1 MLRFKGSQNFR
12 QRLLFA
18 TLSGRAVRIDDIR
31 AGDQEPGLRDFEASL
46 LRLLEKLSN
55 GCVVEINETGARAA
69 CGQGRPRRH
78 RARTRSGRRPAPA
91 AGSRRPRA
99 AAAAAGREG
108 ANGWREMCASTASD
122 QHPIGARP
130 RPHTTSRRAHTSHAQ
145 HTATGT
151 SLRYKPG
158 VLVGGGGHVH
168 DCPCSRGV
176 GYFLEPLLLLAL
188 FCKRPVTATL
198 RGVTN
203 DALDVGVDTF
213 RAVTLPLMKRLGVED
228 GLELRV
234 VRRGA
239 APLGG
244 GEVEVR
250 VPQVK
255 ALPAISLTDEGMIKR
270 VRGVAYS
277 MKVRLLL
284 LCALRA
290 APRTD
295 TACLVV
301 HARQAPTISS

>member
-1 MLRFKGSQNFR
+1 
-12 QRLLFA
+12 
-18 TLSGRAVRIDDIR
+18 
-31 AGDQEPGLRDFEASL
+31 
-46 LRLLEKLSN
+46 
-55 GCVVEINETGARAA
+55 
-69 CGQGRPRRH
+69 
-78 RARTRSGRRPAPA
+78 
-91 AGSRRPRA
+91 
-99 AAAAAGREG
+99 
-108 ANGWREMCASTASD
+108 
-122 QHPIGARP
+122 
-130 RPHTTSRRAHTSHAQ
+130 
-145 HTATGT
+145 
-151 SLRYKPG
+151 
-158 VLVGGGGHVH
+158 
-168 DCPCSRGV
+168 
-176 GYFLEPLLLLAL
+176 
-188 FCKRPVTATL
+188 
-198 RGVTN
+198 
-203 DALDVGVDTF
+203 VGVDTF